1 MAFGGGRDSG
11 ARVPV
16 IGSAVV
22 GVFGSA
28 VGVFGSAGVGVFGS
42 TVVGVFGSTV
52 VGVFGST
59 AVGVFGSTAVVS
71 SPVLV
76 KAVPGARCSPSE
88 CGELYWGR
96 IRAMG

>member
-1 MAFGGGRDSG
+1 MAFGGGPDSG
-11 ARVPV
+11 ARVP
-16 IGSAVV
+16 
-22 GVFGSA
+22 VFGSA
-28 VGVFGSAGVGVFGS
+28 VGVFGSTVVVS
-42 TVVGVFGSTV
+42 SPVVGVFGSTV
-52 VGVFGST
+52 VGVFGS
-59 AVGVFGSTAVVS
+59 AVVGVFGSTAVVS

>member
-1 MAFGGGRDSG
+1 MAFGGGPDSG

-16 IGSAVV
+16 IGSAV
-22 GVFGSA
+22 
-28 VGVFGSAGVGVFGS
+28 GVFGS
-42 TVVGVFGSTV
+42 TAVVSSPVVGVFGSTV
-52 VGVFGST
+52 VGVFGS
-59 AVGVFGSTAVVS
+59 AVVGVFGSAVVGVFGSTAVVS

>member
-1 MAFGGGRDSG
+1 MAFGGGPDSG

-16 IGSAVV
+16 IGSAV
-22 GVFGSA
+22 GVFGSTA
-28 VGVFGSAGVGVFGS
+28 VVSSPVVGVFDS
-42 TVVGVFGSTV
+42 TVVGVFGSAV
-52 VGVFGST
+52 
-59 AVGVFGSTAVVS
+59 VGVFGSTAVVS

>member
-1 MAFGGGRDSG
+1 MAFGEGPDSD

-16 IGSAVV
+16 IGSAV

-28 VGVFGSAGVGVFGS
+28 V
-42 TVVGVFGSTV
+42 VVSSPV

-59 AVGVFGSTAVVS
+59 AVVIS
-71 SPVLV
+71 SVLV

-88 CGELYWGR
+88 WGDLYRGR

>member
-1 MAFGGGRDSG
+1 VAFGEGPDSD

-16 IGSAVV
+16 IGSAV
-22 GVFGSA
+22 GVFD
-28 VGVFGSAGVGVFGS
+28 S
-42 TVVGVFGSTV
+42 TVVVSSPVVGVFGSTV
-52 VGVFGST
+52 
-59 AVGVFGSTAVVS
+59 VVS

>member
-1 MAFGGGRDSG
+1 MAFGGGPDSG

-16 IGSAVV
+16 IGSAV

-28 VGVFGSAGVGVFGS
+28 V
-42 TVVGVFGSTV
+42 VVSSPV

-59 AVGVFGSTAVVS
+59 AVVIS
-71 SPVLV
+71 SVLV

-88 CGELYWGR
+88 WGELYWGR

>member
-1 MAFGGGRDSG
+1 MAFGEGPDSD

-16 IGSAVV
+16 IGSAV
-22 GVFGSA
+22 GVFD
-28 VGVFGSAGVGVFGS
+28 S
-42 TVVGVFGSTV
+42 TVVVSSPVVGVFGSTV
-52 VGVFGST
+52 
-59 AVGVFGSTAVVS
+59 VGVFGSTAVVS

>member
-1 MAFGGGRDSG
+1 MAFEGGPDSG

-16 IGSAVV
+16 IGSAV

-28 VGVFGSAGVGVFGS
+28 
-42 TVVGVFGSTV
+42 VVGVFGSTV
-52 VGVFGST
+52 
-59 AVGVFGSTAVVS
+59 VGVFGSTAVVS

>member
-1 MAFGGGRDSG
+1 MAFGEGPDSD

-16 IGSAVV
+16 IGSA
-22 GVFGSA
+22 A
-28 VGVFGSAGVGVFGS
+28 GVFGS
-42 TVVGVFGSTV
+42 TVVVSSPV
-52 VGVFGST
+52 
-59 AVGVFGSTAVVS
+59 VGVFGSTAVVS
-71 SPVLV
+71 SPVVGVFGSTAVVISSVLV

>member
-1 MAFGGGRDSG
+1 MAFGEGPDSD

-16 IGSAVV
+16 IGSAV
-22 GVFGSA
+22 GVFGSTA
-28 VGVFGSAGVGVFGS
+28 VGVFGS

-52 VGVFGST
+52 
-59 AVGVFGSTAVVS
+59 VGVFGSTAVVS

>member
-1 MAFGGGRDSG
+1 MAFGEGPDSD

-16 IGSAVV
+16 IGSAV

-28 VGVFGSAGVGVFGS
+28 V
-42 TVVGVFGSTV
+42 VVSSPV

-59 AVGVFGSTAVVS
+59 AVVIS
-71 SPVLV
+71 SALV

-88 CGELYWGR
+88 WGDLYRGR

>member
-1 MAFGGGRDSG
+1 MAFGEGPDSD

-16 IGSAVV
+16 IGSAA

-28 VGVFGSAGVGVFGS
+28 V
-42 TVVGVFGSTV
+42 VVSSPV

-59 AVGVFGSTAVVS
+59 AVVIS
-71 SPVLV
+71 SALV

-88 CGELYWGR
+88 WGDLYRGR

>member
-1 MAFGGGRDSG
+1 MAFGGGRDSD

-22 GVFGSA
+22 VS
-28 VGVFGSAGVGVFGS
+28 SP
-42 TVVGVFGSTV
+42 V

-59 AVGVFGSTAVVS
+59 AVVIS
-71 SPVLV
+71 SVLV

>member
-1 MAFGGGRDSG
+1 MAFGEGPDSD

-16 IGSAVV
+16 IGSA
-22 GVFGSA
+22 
-28 VGVFGSAGVGVFGS
+28 VGVFGS

-52 VGVFGST
+52 
-59 AVGVFGSTAVVS
+59 VVS

>member
-1 MAFGGGRDSG
+1 MAFGGGPDSD

-16 IGSAVV
+16 IGSAV
-22 GVFGSA
+22 GVFGSTA
-28 VGVFGSAGVGVFGS
+28 VGVFGSTAVGVFGS

-52 VGVFGST
+52 
-59 AVGVFGSTAVVS
+59 VGVFGSTAVVS

>member
-1 MAFGGGRDSG
+1 MAFGEGPDSD

-16 IGSAVV
+16 IGSAV
-22 GVFGSA
+22 
-28 VGVFGSAGVGVFGS
+28 GVFGS
-42 TVVGVFGSTV
+42 TVVVSSPV

-59 AVGVFGSTAVVS
+59 AVVIS
-71 SPVLV
+71 SVLV

-88 CGELYWGR
+88 WGDLYRGR

>member
-1 MAFGGGRDSG
+1 MAFGGGPDSD

-16 IGSAVV
+16 IGSA
-22 GVFGSA
+22 
-28 VGVFGSAGVGVFGS
+28 VGVFGS

-52 VGVFGST
+52 
-59 AVGVFGSTAVVS
+59 VGVFGSTAVVS

>member
-1 MAFGGGRDSG
+1 MAFGGGPDSD

-16 IGSAVV
+16 IGSVV
-22 GVFGSA
+22 
-28 VGVFGSAGVGVFGS
+28 
-42 TVVGVFGSTV
+42 VVSSPV

-59 AVGVFGSTAVVS
+59 AVVISSVVGVFGSTAVVIS
-71 SPVLV
+71 SVLV

-88 CGELYWGR
+88 WGDLYRGR

>member
-1 MAFGGGRDSG
+1 VAFGEGPDSD

-16 IGSAVV
+16 IGSAV
-22 GVFGSA
+22 GVFGSTA
-28 VGVFGSAGVGVFGS
+28 VGVFGS
-42 TVVGVFGSTV
+42 TV
-52 VGVFGST
+52 
-59 AVGVFGSTAVVS
+59 VGVFGSTAVVS

>member
-1 MAFGGGRDSG
+1 MAFGEGPDSD

-16 IGSAVV
+16 IGSAV
-22 GVFGSA
+22 
-28 VGVFGSAGVGVFGS
+28 GVFGS
-42 TVVGVFGSTV
+42 TVVVI
-52 VGVFGST
+52 
-59 AVGVFGSTAVVS
+59 S
-71 SPVLV
+71 SALV

>member
-1 MAFGGGRDSG
+1 MAFGEGPDSD

-16 IGSAVV
+16 IGSA
-22 GVFGSA
+22 A
-28 VGVFGSAGVGVFGS
+28 GVFGS
-42 TVVGVFGSTV
+42 TVVVSSPV

-59 AVGVFGSTAVVS
+59 AVVIS
-71 SPVLV
+71 SVLV

>member
-1 MAFGGGRDSG
+1 MAFGGGPDSD

-16 IGSAVV
+16 IGSAV

-28 VGVFGSAGVGVFGS
+28 
-42 TVVGVFGSTV
+42 VVGVFGSTV
-52 VGVFGST
+52 
-59 AVGVFGSTAVVS
+59 VVS

>member
-1 MAFGGGRDSG
+1 MAFGEGPDSD

-16 IGSAVV
+16 IGSAV

-28 VGVFGSAGVGVFGS
+28 V
-42 TVVGVFGSTV
+42 VVSSPV
-52 VGVFGST
+52 
-59 AVGVFGSTAVVS
+59 VGVFGSTAVVS
-71 SPVLV
+71 SPVVGVFGSTAVVISSVLV

>member
-1 MAFGGGRDSG
+1 MAFGGGPDSD

-22 GVFGSA
+22 VSSPVVGVFGSA
-28 VGVFGSAGVGVFGS
+28 VVVISSA
-42 TVVGVFGSTV
+42 
-52 VGVFGST
+52 
-59 AVGVFGSTAVVS
+59 
-71 SPVLV
+71 LV

-88 CGELYWGR
+88 WGDLYRGR

>member
-1 MAFGGGRDSG
+1 MAFGGGPDSG

-16 IGSAVV
+16 IGS
-22 GVFGSA
+22 
-28 VGVFGSAGVGVFGS
+28 
-42 TVVGVFGSTV
+42 V

-71 SPVLV
+71 STVLV

>member
-1 MAFGGGRDSG
+1 MAFGGGPDSG

-16 IGSAVV
+16 IGSAV

-28 VGVFGSAGVGVFGS
+28 VVGAFGS
-42 TVVGVFGSTV
+42 TV
-52 VGVFGST
+52 
-59 AVGVFGSTAVVS
+59 VGVFGSTAVVS

>member
-1 MAFGGGRDSG
+1 MAFGEGPDSD

-16 IGSAVV
+16 IGSAVGVFGSAVVVSSPVV

-28 VGVFGSAGVGVFGS
+28 
-42 TVVGVFGSTV
+42 
-52 VGVFGST
+52 
-59 AVGVFGSTAVVS
+59 AVVIS
-71 SPVLV
+71 SVLV

>member
-1 MAFGGGRDSG
+1 MAFGGGPDSG

-16 IGSAVV
+16 IGSAV
-22 GVFGSA
+22 
-28 VGVFGSAGVGVFGS
+28 GVFGS
-42 TVVGVFGSTV
+42 TAVVSSPVVGVFGSTV
-52 VGVFGST
+52 VGVFGS
-59 AVGVFGSTAVVS
+59 AVVGVFGSTAVVS

>member
-1 MAFGGGRDSG
+1 MAFGEGPDSD

-28 VGVFGSAGVGVFGS
+28 VGVFGSA
-42 TVVGVFGSTV
+42 VVGVFGSTV

>member
-1 MAFGGGRDSG
+1 MAFGEGPDSD

-16 IGSAVV
+16 IGSAV

-28 VGVFGSAGVGVFGS
+28 VVGAFGS

-52 VGVFGST
+52 
-59 AVGVFGSTAVVS
+59 VVS

-88 CGELYWGR
+88 WGDLHRGR

>member
-1 MAFGGGRDSG
+1 MAFGGGPDSG

-16 IGSAVV
+16 IGSA
-22 GVFGSA
+22 
-28 VGVFGSAGVGVFGS
+28 
-42 TVVGVFGSTV
+42 VGVFGSTV

-59 AVGVFGSTAVVS
+59 AVGVFGSTVVVS

>member
-1 MAFGGGRDSG
+1 MAFGEGPDSD

-16 IGSAVV
+16 IGSA
-22 GVFGSA
+22 
-28 VGVFGSAGVGVFGS
+28 VGVFGS

-52 VGVFGST
+52 V
-59 AVGVFGSTAVVS
+59 VS
-71 SPVLV
+71 SPVVV
-76 KAVPGARCSPSE
+76 KAVPGARYSPSE

>member
-1 MAFGGGRDSG
+1 MAFGGGPDSG

-28 VGVFGSAGVGVFGS
+28 VGVFGSA
-42 TVVGVFGSTV
+42 VVGVFGSAV
-52 VGVFGST
+52 VG
-59 AVGVFGSTAVVS
+59 AFGSTAVVS

>member
-1 MAFGGGRDSG
+1 MAFGGGPDSG

-28 VGVFGSAGVGVFGS
+28 VGVFGSA
-42 TVVGVFGSTV
+42 VVGVFGSTV
-52 VGVFGST
+52 VG
-59 AVGVFGSTAVVS
+59 AFGSTAVVS

>member
-1 MAFGGGRDSG
+1 VAFGGGPDSD

-16 IGSAVV
+16 IGSA
-22 GVFGSA
+22 
-28 VGVFGSAGVGVFGS
+28 
-42 TVVGVFGSTV
+42 

>member
-1 MAFGGGRDSG
+1 MAFGGSPDSG

-16 IGSAVV
+16 IGSAV

-28 VGVFGSAGVGVFGS
+28 VVGAFGS
-42 TVVGVFGSTV
+42 TV
-52 VGVFGST
+52 
-59 AVGVFGSTAVVS
+59 VGVFGSTAVVS

>member
-1 MAFGGGRDSG
+1 MAFEGGPDSG

-16 IGSAVV
+16 IGSAV

-28 VGVFGSAGVGVFGS
+28 VVGAFGS
-42 TVVGVFGSTV
+42 TV
-52 VGVFGST
+52 
-59 AVGVFGSTAVVS
+59 VGVFGSTAVVS

>member
-1 MAFGGGRDSG
+1 MAFGEGPDSD

-16 IGSAVV
+16 IGSA
-22 GVFGSA
+22 A
-28 VGVFGSAGVGVFGS
+28 GVFGS
-42 TVVGVFGSTV
+42 TVVVSSPV
-52 VGVFGST
+52 
-59 AVGVFGSTAVVS
+59 VGVFGSTAVVS